1 MTIITNGMGAIIK
14 GTGKKIKGI
23 MNQDPDFRKG
33 AAIALKD
40 MKKKEF
46 IGSKKKKIPHDLS
59 YMKGQ
64 VD

>member
-1 MTIITNGMGAIIK
+1 MTIITKGMGAIIK

-40 MKKKEF
+40 MKKK
-46 IGSKKKKIPHDLS
+46 
-59 YMKGQ
+59 
-64 VD
+64 